1 MSQSGDEIY
10 MRNKSFSRGFSRG
23 FLRGSL
29 RGFWKRPQAVLCSV
43 ALASALGGVGFAS
56 ATHLEHLH
64 ALALKLASPEEGPS
78 QTGFAPVVKKVLPAV
93 VNISSSKIAKV
104 PTEFEQIPQLPDDP
118 LFRQFFGNNFDGQGD
133 GQDGNGQFGNRQFGN
148 RQFRGQGQIPEQ
160 RETGVGSG
168 VILTPDGYIVT
179 NNHVV
184 DGASTVTVTLSD
196 KREFKAKVIGT
207 DAKSDIA
214 VIKIDAGS
222 LPCITVADSS
232 KVQVGDYALAVGD
245 PFGVGQ
251 TVTMGIVS
259 ATGRSHLGIEDY
271 ENFIQTDAPINP
283 GNSGGA
289 LVNDRGELIGI
300 NTAIIAHG
308 SEGNQ
313 GIGFA
318 IPANMARSVME
329 QIVDHGKVTRAYL
342 GILPQDVT
350 PDLAKQFGEKEARG
364 ALVADVSAGSPA
376 EKSGLQRGDIILDV
390 NGKPVTDSNDLR
402 MTISMMAPDS
412 DANLKVLRNGSDKDI
427 SVKLST
433 MPAELGAKNRSGD
446 NSEEDGNGSAS
457 SALSGVSVE
466 NLDAQ
471 AANELGLSPNTKG
484 VVVTK
489 VDPSSEAAEAGL
501 RRGDV
506 IQEVNRQPV
515 RNTAEF
521 ERAMHGS
528 NGKPLLLVNR
538 NGSTM
543 FLTA

>member
-1 MSQSGDEIY
+1 
-10 MRNKSFSRGFSRG
+10 MRNQNFS
-23 FLRGSL
+23 
-29 RGFWKRPQAVLCSV
+29 RGFWKRPQAVLCSL
-43 ALASALGGVGFAS
+43 ALASALGGVGYAS
-56 ATHLEHLH
+56 ATHIEHIH
-64 ALALKLASPEEGPS
+64 ALALRLANPDEGPS
-78 QTGFAPVVKKVLPAV
+78 QTGFAPVVRKVLPAV

-104 PTEFEQIPQLPDDP
+104 PTEFRQMPQLPDDQ
-118 LFRQFFGNNFDGQGD
+118 LFRQFFGNGFENQFGEGPDNGQGND
-133 GQDGNGQFGNRQFGN
+133 QGSGNGQFRSPQFRN
-148 RQFRGQGQIPEQ
+148 RQFRGQPQIPEQ

-168 VILTPDGYIVT
+168 VIMTQDGYIVT

-184 DGASTVTVTLSD
+184 DGASSVTVTLSD
-196 KREFKAKVIGT
+196 KREFKAKVVGT

-214 VIKIDAGS
+214 VIKIDASS

-271 ENFIQTDAPINP
+271 EDFIQTDAPINP

-318 IPANMARSVME
+318 IPANMARNVME

-376 EKSGLQRGDIILDV
+376 EKGGLERGDIILDV

-412 DANLKVLRNGSDKDI
+412 DANLKVLRSGSDKDI

-433 MPAELGAKNRSGD
+433 MPAELGAKNNSGD
-446 NSEEDGNGSAS
+446 DSEENGNGSAS
-457 SALSGVSVE
+457 SALSGVAIQ

-471 AANELGLSPNTKG
+471 AANQLGLLPNTKG

-489 VDPSSEAAEAGL
+489 VDPSSDAAEAGL
-501 RRGDV
+501 RQGDV

-521 ERAMHGS
+521 ERAMHSS

-543 FLTA
+543 YLTA

>member
-1 MSQSGDEIY
+1 
-10 MRNKSFSRGFSRG
+10 MRNQT
-23 FLRGSL
+23 
-29 RGFWKRPQAVLCSV
+29 FWKRPKAVLCSL
-43 ALASALGGVGFAS
+43 ALISALGGVGYAS

-64 ALALKLASPEEGPS
+64 DALALKMASPDEGYS
-78 QTGFAPVVKKVLPAV
+78 QTGFAPVVKKVLPTV
-93 VNISSSKIAKV
+93 VNIASSKVSKV
-104 PTEFEQIPQLPDDP
+104 PTEFFGQLPDDP
-118 LFRQFFGNNFDGQGD
+118 MFRQFFGDD
-133 GQDGNGQFGNRQFGN
+133 SNRRFRTP
-148 RQFRGQGQIPEQ
+148 RQAPEQ
-160 RETGVGSG
+160 REKGVGSG
-168 VILTPDGYIVT
+168 VVMTQDGYIVT

-184 DGASTVTVTLSD
+184 EGATDVTVTLAD

-207 DAKSDIA
+207 DPKSDIA
-214 VIKIDAGS
+214 VIKIDATNLS
-222 LPCITVADSS
+222 PITIADSS

-259 ATGRSHLGIEDY
+259 ATGRSHLGIEAY
-271 ENFIQTDAPINP
+271 EDFIQTDAPINP

-289 LVNDRGELIGI
+289 LINDRGELIGI

-318 IPANMARSVME
+318 IPANMARNVMQ
-329 QIVDHGKVTRAYL
+329 QIVEHGKVTRAYL
-342 GILPQDVT
+342 GIVPQDVT
-350 PDLAKQFGEKEARG
+350 PDIAKQFGEKEARG

-376 EKSGLQRGDIILDV
+376 QKSGLERGDIILDV
-390 NGKPVTDSNDLR
+390 NGKPVSDSNELR

-412 DANLKVLRNGSDKDI
+412 DAKLKVLRNGSEREI
-427 SVKLST
+427 AVKLDA
-433 MPAELGAKNRSGD
+433 MPTEQASK
-446 NSEEDGNGSAS
+446 SEDKSDGSAN
-457 SALSGVSVE
+457 SALSGVSVD

-471 AANELGLSPNTKG
+471 SASDLGLSPNTKG
-484 VVVTK
+484 VVVTN

-515 RNTAEF
+515 KNTSDF
-521 ERAMHGS
+521 ERAMRS
-528 NGKPLLLVNR
+528 SKDKPLLLVNR

-543 FLTA
+543 YLTA

>member
-1 MSQSGDEIY
+1 
-10 MRNKSFSRGFSRG
+10 MRNQT
-23 FLRGSL
+23 
-29 RGFWKRPQAVLCSV
+29 FWKRPKAAVCSLALV
-43 ALASALGGVGFAS
+43 AALGGVGYAS

-64 ALALKLASPEEGPS
+64 DALALKMASPDEGYS
-78 QTGFAPVVKKVLPAV
+78 QTGFAPVVKKVLPTV
-93 VNISSSKIAKV
+93 VNIASSKVSKV
-104 PTEFEQIPQLPDDP
+104 PTEFFGQLPDDP
-118 LFRQFFGNNFDGQGD
+118 MFRQFFGDD
-133 GQDGNGQFGNRQFGN
+133 SNRRFRTP
-148 RQFRGQGQIPEQ
+148 RQAPEQ
-160 RETGVGSG
+160 REKGLGSG
-168 VILTPDGYIVT
+168 VVMTQDGYIVT

-184 DGASTVTVTLSD
+184 DGATDVTVTLAD

-207 DAKSDIA
+207 DPKSDIA
-214 VIKIDAGS
+214 VIKIDATNLS
-222 LPCITVADSS
+222 PITIADSS

-259 ATGRSHLGIEDY
+259 ATGRSHLGIEAY
-271 ENFIQTDAPINP
+271 EDFIQTDAPINP

-289 LVNDRGELIGI
+289 LINDRGELIGI

-318 IPANMARSVME
+318 IPANMARNVMQ
-329 QIVDHGKVTRAYL
+329 QIVEHGKVTRAYL
-342 GILPQDVT
+342 GIVPQDVT
-350 PDLAKQFGEKEARG
+350 PDIAKQFGEKEARG

-376 EKSGLQRGDIILDV
+376 QKSGLERGDIILDV
-390 NGKPVTDSNDLR
+390 NGKPVSDSNELR

-412 DANLKVLRNGSDKDI
+412 DAKLKVLRNGSEREI
-427 SVKLST
+427 AVKLDT
-433 MPAELGAKNRSGD
+433 MPTEQASK
-446 NSEEDGNGSAS
+446 SEDKSDGSAN
-457 SALSGVSVE
+457 SALSGVSVD

-471 AANELGLSPNTKG
+471 SASDLGLSPNTKG
-484 VVVTK
+484 VVVTN

-515 RNTAEF
+515 KNTSDF
-521 ERAMHGS
+521 ERAMRS
-528 NGKPLLLVNR
+528 SKDKPLLLVNR

-543 FLTA
+543 YLTA